1 MAMKKSLLL
10 CKVLYFGQYEV
21 SVKVMTAS
29 VLTKEIKIL

>member
-1 MAMKKSLLL
+1 MAMEKFLLL

-21 SVKVMTAS
+21 FVKVTIAS